1 MSRVKKKTRSGSR
14 SESVY
19 RFVFRFRRDP
29 DPYRTNTVSLT
40 NTYLSGILKKRSGA
54 GGGGGSLRASG
65 SSAANISLFLVQS
78 PWLVRQGK
86 MIAEM
91 VEKRIIL

>member
-1 MSRVKKKTRSGSR
+1 M
-14 SESVY
+14 
-19 RFVFRFRRDP
+19 RFVFKFRRDP

>member
-1 MSRVKKKTRSGSR
+1 M
-14 SESVY
+14 

-40 NTYLSGILKKRSGA
+40 NTYLSGILKKRSGRGA
-54 GGGGGSLRASG
+54 GAESDGGSLRASG

-91 VEKRIIL
+91 VEKRTIL